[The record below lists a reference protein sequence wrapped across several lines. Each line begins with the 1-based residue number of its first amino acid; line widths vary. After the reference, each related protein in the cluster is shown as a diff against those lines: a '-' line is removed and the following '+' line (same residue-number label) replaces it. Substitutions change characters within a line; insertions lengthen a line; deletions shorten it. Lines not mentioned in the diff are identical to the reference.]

1 MSSQIPLFIAV
12 GGFLGA
18 GKTTAIVR
26 VTERLRANGHRV
38 AIMTNDQASGLVDTA
53 FVGRTADDVA
63 EITGGCFCC
72 RFDRLQQTIEWL
84 VRTQRPDIIL
94 AEAVGSCTDLAAT
107 VYQPLRQLA
116 MGSVRLGPLSVVV
129 DGPRLRSMRGGKLLP
144 RLPACVAYLF
154 DRQLAEA
161 DVLLLNKV
169 DRLSVAERVDLQQH
183 LAAHYPGAIVQA
195 ITATSGDGLD
205 QWVACIAETPGAGHR
220 VINLDYD
227 RYAQAESALGW
238 LNFKGSLNVRP
249 GSAEAWVSRVFDE
262 IQQRARVDDIEIAH
276 VKLWLE
282 TDEGVVKANLAT
294 TDHPPMLT
302 IIGTPSGRA
311 RVLLNARVAVAP
323 ELLQEWIRRAITVA
337 DTATSLTF
345 VWESGEAFRP
355 ARPVPLYRLAPPTT
369 A

>member
-1 MSSQIPLFIAV
+1 MSNQPPLFVAV

-26 VTERLRANGHRV
+26 SAERLRASGRRV
-38 AIMTNDQASGLVDTA
+38 AVVTNDQASGLVDTA
-53 FVGRTADDVA
+53 IVSRTADDVA

-116 MGSVRLGPLSVVV
+116 TVPVRLGPLSVVV

-144 RLPACVAYLF
+144 RLPASVAYLF

-205 QWVACIAETPGAGHR
+205 QWVACIAETPEAGNR

-227 RYAQAESALGW
+227 RYAEAESALGW

-249 GSAEAWVSRVFDE
+249 GAAEAWVGRVFEE
-262 IQQRARVDDIEIAH
+262 IQQQAQLHDVEIAH
-276 VKLWLE
+276 LKLWLE
-282 TDEGVVKANLAT
+282 TDQGVVRANLVA
-294 TDHPPMLT
+294 TDHPPTLAVV
-302 IIGTPSGRA
+302 GTPSGPA
-311 RVLLNARVAVAP
+311 HVLLNVRVAAAPERLQDWIQCAVAVA
-323 ELLQEWIRRAITVA
+323 
-337 DTATSLTF
+337 DSATSLTF
-345 VWESGEAFRP
+345 VWESGKAFRP
-355 ARPVPLYRLAPPTT
+355 ARPVPLYRLTPPST